1 MKSRLYM
8 ATGLALLACAL
19 SACAPRQGR
28 TLDEYPPVKIS
39 TVQYPDAPFDTQAAR
54 AALQPGT
61 ATLTGKF
68 CIVGNDGIEDSR
80 DVKIYLYPVTP
91 HLQAWHKLRSSQPEG
106 APVSMLPEAVAVHR
120 VTRTNGN
127 GIFQFT
133 GLQPGRYFVQG
144 QDMVY
149 GTSRWNEYV
158 GTGQSNTNYGPV
170 TTHYYTERSST
181 SSYSGMLDD
190 FVDIASGENK
200 KLTMTNYPLL
210 IPCRTW

>member
-1 MKSRLYM
+1 MKLPLLKV
-8 ATGLALLACAL
+8 TGVALLACTL
-19 SACAPRQGR
+19 IACAPRQGR
-28 TLDEYPPVKIS
+28 TLAEYPPVKLAD
-39 TVQYPDAPFDTQAAR
+39 VMYPEVPFDSQAAR

-68 CIVGNDGIEDSR
+68 CIVGNDGIESSG
-80 DVKIYLYPVTP
+80 DVEIYLYPVTP
-91 HLQAWHKLRSSQPEG
+91 HLQAWHDLRDSQPEG
-106 APVSMLPEAVAVHR
+106 ARVSMVPEALAVHR
-120 VTRTNGN
+120 VARTNSN
-127 GIFQFT
+127 GIFQFA

-144 QDMVY
+144 NDTVF

-170 TTHYYTERSST
+170 TTHYYTERSSV
-181 SSYSGMLDD
+181 SSYSGMLDN
-190 FVDIASGENK
+190 FVEVASGENK

>member
-1 MKSRLYM
+1 MKSPLFKVAGM
-8 ATGLALLACAL
+8 ALLACTL
-19 SACAPRQGR
+19 VACAPRPGR
-28 TLDEYPPVKIS
+28 TLADYPPVKIPE
-39 TVQYPDAPFDTQAAR
+39 VQYPTTPFDTQAAL

-80 DVKIYLYPVTP
+80 NVEIYLYPVTP
-91 HLQAWHKLRSSQPEG
+91 HLQAWHDLRASQPKG
-106 APVSMLPEAVAVHR
+106 AQVSMAPEAVAVHR
-120 VTRTNGN
+120 VTRTDGN
-127 GIFQFT
+127 GIFQFRN
-133 GLQPGRYFVQG
+133 LQPGRYFVQG
-144 QDMVY
+144 SDMVY

-170 TTHYYTERSST
+170 TTHYYTERSSI
-181 SSYSGMLDD
+181 SSSSGMLDD
-190 FVDIASGENK
+190 FVELAGGQDK